1 MVNKSADIS
10 LRAQVLT
17 LSYCT
22 PASIEFIAATTGYSV
37 PNIYRIRRIARDRGF
52 DPAISLQV
60 LDKYARHEEKSG
72 RPRKATTE
80 KEDEVIDLVI
90 KDRYAREKT
99 SAQLAREVGLSRCTV
114 WRILKQRGY
123 KKVKPSYR
131 PGLTPEMK
139 AARLAF
145 CLLYKDWTVEDWKRV
160 IWSDE
165 TAIVLGHRRGAV
177 KIWRTTKEGR
187 RPVKSTVRARW
198 HGAHEFMFW
207 GSFSYDWKGPCHC
220 WKPETKAEKA
230 EAKTKLDE
238 MNAALEAS
246 ERLNW
251 ELTNGMRR
259 LSTRN
264 LPGKKPEWKWDEE
277 HGKMI
282 RKEGKGGIDWWR
294 YQNVILLP
302 KLIPF
307 AQQCNAKRREA
318 GLSEMIVQED
328 KAPSHASKH
337 QIPIFSRHGIER
349 LLWPGNSPDLNM
361 IEPCWP
367 WMKRRTTAKGPPSS
381 RLIAESMWHRTW
393 DDLPQENIQA
403 WIERIPRHIA
413 KVIELEGGNEYCEGR
428 LDVDGRTKEGKMRL
442 QQLREE
448 LLSNTAKPA
457 SSSSSSSSSVAS
469 TRPSSRQSNDDTPS
483 PLNVRAVTPEP
494 PTQKPLTPP
503 LLRKR
508 AVLSP
513 KNHLPPRIQKVVRTA
528 ASFRPKRR

>member
-37 PNIYRIRRIARDRGF
+37 PNIYRIRRISRDRGF

-177 KIWRTTKEGR
+177 KIWRTTKE
-187 RPVKSTVRARW
+187 
-198 HGAHEFMFW
+198 
-207 GSFSYDWKGPCHC
+207 
-220 WKPETKAEKA
+220 
-230 EAKTKLDE
+230 
-238 MNAALEAS
+238 
-246 ERLNW
+246 
-251 ELTNGMRR
+251 
-259 LSTRN
+259 
-264 LPGKKPEWKWDEE
+264 
-277 HGKMI
+277 
-282 RKEGKGGIDWWR
+282 
-294 YQNVILLP
+294 
-302 KLIPF
+302 
-307 AQQCNAKRREA
+307 
-318 GLSEMIVQED
+318 ED
-328 KAPSHASKH
+328 
-337 QIPIFSRHGIER
+337 
-349 LLWPGNSPDLNM
+349 
-361 IEPCWP
+361 
-367 WMKRRTTAKGPPSS
+367 
-381 RLIAESMWHRTW
+381 
-393 DDLPQENIQA
+393 
-403 WIERIPRHIA
+403 
-413 KVIELEGGNEYCEGR
+413 
-428 LDVDGRTKEGKMRL
+428 
-442 QQLREE
+442 
-448 LLSNTAKPA
+448 
-457 SSSSSSSSSVAS
+457 
-469 TRPSSRQSNDDTPS
+469 QSNPPYVLGGMGLMNSCFGDAFPTIGRGHVIAGNRRQKRKKRKPKPS
-483 PLNVRAVTPEP
+483 
-494 PTQKPLTPP
+494 LT
-503 LLRKR
+503 R
-508 AVLSP
+508 
-513 KNHLPPRIQKVVRTA
+513 
-528 ASFRPKRR
+528 